1 MYESYR
7 TTRANN
13 YFSSS
18 SPSGSSSSSSM
29 STSGACLEE
38 ALERYRRYEQRLNDA
53 VRPNDDT
60 VKKLNSASPLVVH
73 NSYQQHQQR
82 HHQQMRTSNFQA
94 FPNGGGAP
102 ATTVTAATNGP
113 NQSFEDG
120 PNSDASTNNGKPPRK
135 SKSRAATNGS
145 NRHLPAINRSASGKS
160 NSRSTKRNG
169 FKGNYYF
176 KLKFIKIFQII
187 NCDFKYRS
195 KNR

>member
-73 NSYQQHQQR
+73 NSYQHQQQR
-82 HHQQMRTSNFQA
+82 HQQMRTSNFQA
-94 FPNGGGAP
+94 FPNGG
-102 ATTVTAATNGP
+102 AATAVASTNGS

-135 SKSRAATNGS
+135 SKTRATNGPS
-145 NRHLPAINRSASGKS
+145 RHLPAISRSASGKS
-160 NSRSTKRNG
+160 HSRSAKRNG
-169 FKGNYYF
+169 FKGNNF
-176 KLKFIKIFQII
+176 K
-187 NCDFKYRS
+187 S
-195 KNR
+195 